1 MAFIDKRESEVN
13 NELVDI
19 IVTRQKLN
27 GYYERRHNDLLGKHI
42 ADADEVCTHIDSDRQ
57 W

>member
-42 ADADEVCTHIDSDRQ
+42 ADADVVCTHGDSDRQ

>member
-1 MAFIDKRESEVN
+1 VAFIDKRESELN

-42 ADADEVCTHIDSDRQ
+42 ADVVCTQETAISNGD
-57 W
+57 